1 MSEILYK
8 NINGLKICY
17 GIKGEG
23 YPIFLVHGFIKKEFW
38 IGQIDEL
45 SKEFKVIWYDNR
57 GMGKSD
63 RSDKQYTM
71 KTIVDDLKRIM
82 DSLEIKKAHFVGH
95 SMGSYIL
102 LNFSLKYPN
111 CINKLVLMSVLA
123 RWPQDKSGLEMW
135 KKNQIALYE
144 AKIKEPEIAFYTKM
158 RLRFTH
164 NFLKAMKEDPKKK
177 FHGIFSAE
185 DLMQLENTDPMTPQ
199 DIINYSNVIGEH
211 DTLNRLN
218 EINNETLI
226 ICGKKDKFGPKLE
239 ADKINE
245 RIPNSDLKIVSGSH
259 WFPLENAPEVNQTI
273 IEFLEH

>member
-1 MSEILYK
+1 MSEILYT

-17 GIKGEG
+17 DIKGEG

-71 KTIVDDLKRIM
+71 EKFADDLKGLM

-111 CINKLVLMSVLA
+111 CINKLVLMSVVA
-123 RWPQDKSGLEMW
+123 SWPQDKSGLEMY
-135 KKNQIALYE
+135 KKSQIALYE
-144 AKIKEPEIAFYTKM
+144 AKMKNPEIAFYNKM
-158 RLRFTH
+158 KIRFTR
-164 NFLKAMKEDPKKK
+164 NFLKSMEADPKKK
-177 FHGIFSAE
+177 FHGIFSSE
-185 DLMQLENTDPMTPQ
+185 DLMHIENIDPMTPT
-199 DIINYSNVIGEH
+199 DIINYANAIGGH
-211 DTLNRLN
+211 DTLDRLH
-218 EINNETLI
+218 EIKNKTLI
-226 ICGKKDKFGPKLE
+226 IYGRKDKLGPKLE

-245 RIPNSDLKIVSGSH
+245 RIPNSDLNMVSGSH
-259 WFPLENAPEVNQTI
+259 WFPLENAPEINQI
-273 IEFLEH
+273 ILDFLKN